1 MISASWPRSRKYSP
15 IVQPEYGAM
24 YCIAADSEAEAATT
38 MVYAIAPCS
47 SSLRTTFAIVEAFW
61 PIAT

>member
-1 MISASWPRSRKYSP
+1 MMSASWPRSRKYSP

-24 YCIAADSEAEAATT
+24 YCIAADSDAVATT
-38 MVYAIAPCS
+38 TIVYAIAPCS
-47 SSLRTTFAIVEAFW
+47 SSLRITFLIEDAFC